1 MSRHYLLATDASDS
15 SQASAQF
22 LQSFLPPKDTTIH
35 LLYVVNLFDQGKIR
49 EFSFGLD
56 PEELEKRHEKRAR
69 QEIEPRAEALKN
81 QGFETTTEIVHGKP
95 GPEIC
100 RHARERNVDGIFIGR
115 GRHSRLGEMFQGSVS
130 RYVVK
135 HAPVSVIVTPMRVS

>member
-1 MSRHYLLATDASDS
+1 MSRSYLLATDASDS

-22 LQSFLPPKDTTIH
+22 LQSFLPAEDTTIH
-35 LLYVVNLFDQGKIR
+35 LLYVINLFDQGKIR
-49 EFSFGLD
+49 EFSFGLEA
-56 PEELEKRHEKRAR
+56 EELEKRHEQRAR
-69 QEIEPRAEALKN
+69 KEIEPRAEALNN

-135 HAPVSVIVTPMRVS
+135 HAPVSVIVTPLSA